1 MEGAIPIGMISTGA
15 LLALLIRPA
24 TGVAKVSANPYPV
37 GKIDTINR
45 LGAPMADDILSDC
58 MGRLLKA
65 GLAPDVVVKTIS
77 AVRRDWGGVATYLP
91 LIDRETRDK
100 AISECLT
107 AGLPIDEVA
116 KKVGCSARTIRRR
129 KSEFLI

>member
-77 AVRRDWGGVATYLP
+77 AVRRDWGGFSEYVALV
-91 LIDRETRDK
+91 DRESRDQ
-100 AISECLT
+100 AIAECLT
-107 AGLPIDEVA
+107 AGLKPEVIA

-129 KSEFLI
+129 KSLWF